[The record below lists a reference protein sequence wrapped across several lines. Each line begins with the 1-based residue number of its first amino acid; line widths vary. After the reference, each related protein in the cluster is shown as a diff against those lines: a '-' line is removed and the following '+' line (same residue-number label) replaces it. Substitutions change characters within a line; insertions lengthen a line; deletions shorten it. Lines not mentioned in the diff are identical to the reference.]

1 VSGHER
7 PAAAQAAATLA
18 RLGIDPETLLAG
30 EVAEERLAA
39 LIEGPEAAALATAL
53 GEFPTPR
60 VASLLVGLER
70 RARDR
75 PARRAIRRA
84 LYRLRQQ
91 GVATPPPEPVASPPR
106 AEPVAEGFV
115 SAFDGRGDRLIWI
128 VRPLATGGVL
138 LIAAE
143 VNEPAG
149 LLGLQAAEI
158 GRKRLREARR
168 ELEAAGLRLLAA
180 DWRTLDAL
188 LVEAHARAASSD
200 RERDYLRLRPRLT
213 VEPPRPPAEPVSA
226 QVAPPGADE
235 VAGLT
240 ADSAGLLDEP
250 ELARWL
256 LDPEAAAPFLEELA
270 AARESPLLVSR
281 AAQEERIR
289 AILKRAAETLIPPA
303 TLARRLEG
311 MAYVFAETGRPT
323 RAREALAV
331 AHGLRERPAGDVP
344 FVTALTERG
353 LGNLF
358 AADTARREDD
368 RRGALV
374 VTPGQL
380 LRDRSPSRPGRI
392 RG

>member
-1 VSGHER
+1 MSGHER

-18 RLGIDPETLLAG
+18 RLGIDPERLLAG
-30 EVAEERLAA
+30 DVAEERLAE
-39 LIEGPEAAALATAL
+39 LIAGPEAVAVAAAL
-53 GEFPTPR
+53 GELPSPH
-60 VASLLVGLER
+60 VATLLVRLEPHV
-70 RARDR
+70 RDR

-91 GVATPPPEPVASPPR
+91 GVATPPPEPAAPPPR
-106 AEPVAEGFV
+106 AEPVAEGLV

-128 VRPLATGGVL
+128 LRPLATGGVL

-149 LLGLQAAEI
+149 LLGVQAMEV

-168 ELEAAGLRLLAA
+168 ELEASGLRLLAA
-180 DWRTLDAL
+180 DWQTLDAL

-200 RERDYLRLRPRLT
+200 RERDYLRVRPRLT
-213 VEPPRPPAEPVSA
+213 AEPPRPPAEPVSA

-235 VAGLT
+235 VAGLV

-250 ELARWL
+250 ELARWSP
-256 LDPEAAAPFLEELA
+256 DPEAAAPFLEELT

-281 AAQEERIR
+281 AAQEERVR
-289 AILKRAAETLIPPA
+289 AILTRAAEALIPSA

-311 MAYVFAETGRPT
+311 MAYVFAETGRPV
-323 RAREALAV
+323 RARQALAV
-331 AHGLRERPAGDVP
+331 AHWLRERPAADVP
-344 FVTALTERG
+344 FVTALTEHG
-353 LGNLF
+353 LGSLF
-358 AADTARREDD
+358 AADTARREDQ

-374 VTPGQL
+374 VTPGQA